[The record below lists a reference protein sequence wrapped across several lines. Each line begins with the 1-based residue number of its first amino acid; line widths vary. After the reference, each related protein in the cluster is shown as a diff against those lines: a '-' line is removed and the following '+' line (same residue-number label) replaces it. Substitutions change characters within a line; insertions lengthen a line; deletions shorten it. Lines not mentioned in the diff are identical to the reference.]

1 MSAIAGCFGDRPT
14 DQLHDAASTLLAA
27 LEPFNDRESALVE
40 GQCGVFGIHQSSIA
54 QPDGQS
60 PPFATQNLLCVADAR
75 LDNRA
80 ELAGRLALD
89 NTATDAEFVLSAWR
103 QSGKLFGTLIG
114 DYAYVVANCGDQ
126 SIHLVRGPSGER
138 PLFFAIEDGCVYFA
152 SMPWA
157 LIARPQLWHGWNERA
172 LAAMLLEENRPAA
185 TSYYAGIEQ
194 VLPGEAVTI
203 IAGVVH
209 RRARWTPSPTVMSN
223 GGIDEAVLAYR
234 SVLDESVRA
243 RLRRPQAR
251 VAAQLSSGWDSS
263 ALAATAAQLLDAD
276 EQPLIGITSA
286 PTAAF
291 VADPTSRM
299 TVDESNLAALTA
311 AHNGIEHHIV
321 RPDRPIL
328 PRLRD
333 YVRRYQDPRR
343 NFVNSS
349 WWDASLELA
358 RDHGANVLFTGEFG
372 NLTINRGNRDDFG
385 DLIRRRQWRRW
396 FSEAHAALVIGELRW
411 AGILYHS
418 FRHLLPARLSAWLL
432 ERRLRGV
439 SEDSARLVPREL
451 AREAVKW
458 VKAHRP
464 DPMIKTGSD
473 LAIETIMASDRG
485 TFRKGDLAEFGVDV
499 RDATSDERAIS
510 FGYALAPEMLIGQG
524 ELRPMARRALSDRIP
539 AAVLANR
546 RRGTQ
551 GADWFHT
558 IRRDDAAEILEE
570 ISANETVARL
580 LDLPKIRRLI
590 DDWPKVDDGSFG
602 LARIY
607 SMRLPAALATGL
619 FIVEA
624 EKIAGKGTPVS
635 S

>member
-14 DQLHDAASTLLAA
+14 DRLHDAASTLLAA
-27 LEPFNDRESALVE
+27 LEPFSDRESALVE
-40 GQCGVFGIHQSSIA
+40 GQCGVLGIHQSSIA

-60 PPFATQNLLCVADAR
+60 PPFATQNLLCVVDAR

-80 ELAGRLALD
+80 ELAGRLAID
-89 NTATDAEFVLSAWR
+89 STATDAEFVLSAWQ

-114 DYAYVVANCGDQ
+114 DYAYVIANCGDQ

-157 LIARPQLWHGWNERA
+157 LIAQPQLWHGWNEHA

-209 RRARWTPSPTVMSN
+209 RRARWTPTPTVMSN

-243 RLRRPQAR
+243 RLRRPPAR
-251 VAAQLSSGWDSS
+251 VASQLSSGWDSS
-263 ALAATAAQLLDAD
+263 ALAATAAQLLDSD
-276 EQPLIGITSA
+276 EPPLIGITSA

-291 VADPTSRM
+291 VANPTSRM
-299 TVDESNLAALTA
+299 TFDESSLAALTA
-311 AHNGIEHHIV
+311 AHTGIEHHIV

-372 NLTINRGNRDDFG
+372 NLTINRGNRDEFG

-464 DPMIKTGSD
+464 DPMIKTGID

-590 DDWPKVDDGSFG
+590 DDWPKADDGSFG